1 MKENYFGLFIKKTV
15 RYLLKP
21 LSLLPA
27 IVMALM
33 IYQFS
38 AQPAVAS
45 SELSE
50 GITARIVHSINYRL
64 DMNWT
69 PEEQAA
75 RVQQLDFYTR
85 KAAHFTEY
93 AVFAMTISLP
103 LYVYGVRGFRLYI
116 WALLLTALYAGSDE
130 FHQLYVPGRE
140 GQLRDVVIDTCG
152 GLFGLIIAHPIYR
165 LCRRTIF
172 APLSLERERRM
183 AEEYARRHPD
193 DPTHRY

>member
-1 MKENYFGLFIKKTV
+1 MKENYFALFIKKTL

-21 LSLLPA
+21 LSFVPA
-27 IVMALM
+27 ILMALM
-33 IYQFS
+33 IFQFS

-50 GITARIVHSINYRL
+50 GITARIVHSVNYRL
-64 DMNWT
+64 NMNWT
-69 PEEQAA
+69 PEEQAEK
-75 RVQQLDFYTR
+75 VEQLDFYTR
-85 KAAHFTEY
+85 KAAHFSEY
-93 AVFAMTISLP
+93 AVFAMTLSLP

-116 WALLLTALYAGSDE
+116 WALLLTAAYAGSDE
-130 FHQLYVPGRE
+130 WHQLYVPGRE

-152 GLFGLIIAHPIYR
+152 GLFGLLVAHPIYR
-165 LCRRTIF
+165 FCRKTIF

-193 DPTHRY
+193 DPNHRH